1 LSKNLNLTHIS
12 LKKLIDLKIIEIAN
26 AELISTYKKDSYSF
40 NLTVYFNPEYLE
52 KANLFQGTKLS
63 KVDLDI
69 VKSISI
75 GLDAGIASEM
85 TINCGET
92 YSSIEINS
100 RNPVNKNQSNK
111 IAKLKKYQ
119 RKLNRHIAKSKK
131 NKKKDNQNNNSI
143 NQINKSNLN
152 SIRNNN
158 NGFYTNKF
166 KELKQGINSIQ
177 TNMNNHKLDT
187 VKKLDSIMSLFK
199 GISFQDEMVKSWH
212 SNKKMKFSSPIQKGI
227 LGKSYAKLKQHYDS
241 IDNKTMVNN
250 VVNYQYKKP
259 SKNLRTTKTCICGI
273 VNKDI
278 TLKDR
283 VYVCS
288 QCGYSNDRDTHS
300 SYIINNTLNHVN
312 LKYNNL
318 EYQIENKLGCGKQSK
333 DLELSKNLILNSNLG
348 KTTASVKTKLIYD
361 ILSSKLKSQNLSIKL
376 NIYNSLVDKSN
387 QEAPSFRSV

>member
-1 LSKNLNLTHIS
+1 M
-12 LKKLIDLKIIEIAN
+12 
-26 AELISTYKKDSYSF
+26 
-40 NLTVYFNPEYLE
+40 
-52 KANLFQGTKLS
+52 LFRS
-63 KVDLDI
+63 
-69 VKSISI
+69 
-75 GLDAGIASEM
+75 GIASEM

-111 IAKLKKYQ
+111 LSKLKKYQ

-131 NKKKDNQNNNSI
+131 NKKK
-143 NQINKSNLN
+143 KNL
-152 SIRNNN
+152 IRNND

-177 TNMNNHKLDT
+177 DSMNNHKLDT

-241 IDNKTMVNN
+241 IDNKTIVNN
-250 VVNYQYKKP
+250 VVNYQYKKL
-259 SKNLRTTKTCICGI
+259 SKSLRTTKTCICGI

-312 LKYNNL
+312 FKDNISL
-318 EYQIENKLGCGKQSK
+318 EYQQENKLGCGKQSR

-348 KTTASVKTKLIYD
+348 KTTASVNTKLIYD